1 MHPPRVRSDPPHVL
15 NECNRLISSPDTV
28 GLSGNL
34 KSHPALPRVYRK
46 VATRQVFGDTI
57 ARLKQAAMRYI
68 FVSMFMFAST
78 IFVCAQGPC
87 TEAVV
92 KQGNLQMADDA
103 FSYMPPFG
111 KPVSGKGAIQDTAEK
126 KFAGRTNIKHS
137 WEADRRIVASTSGDM
152 AYEHG
157 TMDMSYDEDGKPHQF
172 KAVMLNVYKAKGG
185 VCERVAGTMQP
196 LEEDA
201 H

>member
-1 MHPPRVRSDPPHVL
+1 MR
-15 NECNRLISSPDTV
+15 CI
-28 GLSGNL
+28 
-34 KSHPALPRVYRK
+34 
-46 VATRQVFGDTI
+46 TI
-57 ARLKQAAMRYI
+57 L
-68 FVSMFMFAST
+68 MFMLVST
-78 IFVCAQGPC
+78 IFGFAQDPC
-87 TEAVV
+87 TEAAV
-92 KQGNLQMADDA
+92 KEGKLPIADDA

-111 KPVSGKGAIQDTAEK
+111 KPVSGKTAIQDTAEK

-137 WEADRRIVASTSGDM
+137 WESDRRIVASTSGDM

-157 TMDMSYDEDGKPHQF
+157 TMDMSYDEEGKPHTF

>member
-1 MHPPRVRSDPPHVL
+1 MRH
-15 NECNRLISSPDTV
+15 I
-28 GLSGNL
+28 
-34 KSHPALPRVYRK
+34 
-46 VATRQVFGDTI
+46 TI
-57 ARLKQAAMRYI
+57 LL
-68 FVSMFMFAST
+68 FMLAST
-78 IFVCAQGPC
+78 MTLSAQGPC
-87 TEAVV
+87 TAAAV
-92 KQGNLQMADDA
+92 KEGKLPMADNA

-111 KPVSGKGAIQDTAEK
+111 KPVSGKTAIQDTAEK

-137 WEADRRIVASTSGDM
+137 WESDRRIVASTSGDM

-157 TMDMSYDEDGKPHQF
+157 TMDMSYDEEGKPHTF

-196 LEEDA
+196 LEEDE

>member
-1 MHPPRVRSDPPHVL
+1 
-15 NECNRLISSPDTV
+15 
-28 GLSGNL
+28 
-34 KSHPALPRVYRK
+34 
-46 VATRQVFGDTI
+46 
-57 ARLKQAAMRYI
+57 MRYI
-68 FVSMFMFAST
+68 LASMFLLAST
-78 IFVCAQGPC
+78 TLLVRAQGPC
-87 TEAVV
+87 TESAV

-111 KPVSGKGAIQDTAEK
+111 KPVSGKAAIQDTAEK

-137 WEADRRIVASTSGDM
+137 WESDRRIVATKSGDM

-172 KAVMLNVYKAKGG
+172 KAVMLNVYKAKSGA
-185 VCERVAGTMQP
+185 CERVAGTMQP
-196 LEEDA
+196 LEEDQ